1 MISSMTCEDARE
13 CFRVLLEGKIR
24 LTELAGVEAHISQCA
39 VCREEFARLQPEK
52 ISARAPRDPSADE
65 SERAALPQGPGRR
78 WRRLSVGLGLA
89 AVVAIAILVVLGV
102 RDYHHNQ
109 ERERFLSDAMTAGR
123 DRPDREPRELAPP
136 APTEAPPSPAPPKA
150 VVPPASPAPPKAAPP
165 ASPAPRPGVASR
177 SVERGPLKATPL
189 PLSPQPPRRA
199 APPTAPSPESRPAP
213 PPPRLDVV
221 VQLSVKDRSAA
232 ERDLSSLLARVGASQ
247 VRRQAEF
254 TFVAVVPQSSYGEFT
269 RGMAQI
275 GAWQMETDR
284 STVPDPVHVV
294 IRLVS
299 RRPGPGA

>member
-39 VCREEFARLQPEK
+39 VCREEFARLQPER

-89 AVVAIAILVVLGV
+89 AVVAITVLVVLAV

-123 DRPDREPRELAPP
+123 DRPAREPREPAPP
-136 APTEAPPSPAPPKA
+136 APTETPSSPTPPKA
-150 VVPPASPAPPKAAPP
+150 VPPVG
-165 ASPAPRPGVASR
+165 PAPRPGVASR
-177 SVERGPLKATPL
+177 SADRGPLKATPL
-189 PLSPQPPRRA
+189 PLSPQPSRRA
-199 APPTAPSPESRPAP
+199 VPPTPPPPESRPAD

-247 VRRQAEF
+247 VRRQADF

>member
-24 LTELAGVEAHISQCA
+24 LTELAGVEAHMSQCA
-39 VCREEFARLQPEK
+39 VCREELARLQSEK
-52 ISARAPRDPSADE
+52 IPARAPRDPSAGE
-65 SERAALPQGPGRR
+65 SESAALPRGPGRP
-78 WRRLSVGLGLA
+78 WRRLSIGVGLVT
-89 AVVAIAILVVLGV
+89 VVAIAILIVLAV

-109 ERERFLSDAMTAGR
+109 ERERFLSEAMTAGR
-123 DRPDREPRELAPP
+123 DRPDREPRALAPP
-136 APTEAPPSPAPPKA
+136 APPETPPLPAPPRA
-150 VVPPASPAPPKAAPP
+150 IPPV
-165 ASPAPRPGVASR
+165 SPAPRPGVTSR
-177 SVERGPLKATPL
+177 SADLGPQKATPL
-189 PLSPQPPRRA
+189 PLSPQPSRLSPQPSRRA
-199 APPTAPSPESRPAP
+199 VPPTAPSRESRPAT

-221 VQLSVKDRSAA
+221 VQLSVTDRSAA

-284 STVPDPVHVV
+284 STVPDPVHVA

-299 RRPGPGA
+299 RRPG

>member
-13 CFRVLLEGKIR
+13 CFLVLLEGKIR
-24 LTELAGVEAHISQCA
+24 LTELAGVEAHVSQCA
-39 VCREEFARLQPEK
+39 VCREELARLQPER
-52 ISARAPRDPSADE
+52 IPARAPRGPSADE
-65 SERAALPQGPGRR
+65 SESAALPQGPGRL
-78 WRRLSVGLGLA
+78 WLRLSMGIGLA
-89 AVVAIAILVVLGV
+89 TVVAIAILIVLAV

-109 ERERFLSDAMTAGR
+109 ERERILSEARTAGG
-123 DRPDREPRELAPP
+123 DRHYLEPREPATPAPP
-136 APTEAPPSPAPPKA
+136 ETPPSPAPPKA
-150 VVPPASPAPPKAAPP
+150 IPPVG
-165 ASPAPRPGVASR
+165 PAPRPGVASR
-177 SVERGPLKATPL
+177 SADLGPLKATPL
-189 PLSPQPPRRA
+189 PLSPQPSRRA
-199 APPTAPSPESRPAP
+199 VPPTAPSGESRPAT

-247 VRRQAEF
+247 VRRQADF